1 MSTKF
6 EKELS
11 KFIAWVENTEYKIS
25 DVVDNTPLKWN
36 EVSLSNFEEPGRNK
50 LETYIKELMKC
61 YFISKDDEELNDI
74 KLMTKEFREY
84 KPKRKMT
91 DTKSDDDLNTEKTK
105 SVKKMRK
112 TEKSKTIE
120 KQNDNN
126 EKYFDVVVSD
136 EFDTSNTWYL
146 RTLSQSTDDLLK
158 IFGKPIE
165 AIEKSEYQYEWKI
178 MVGDKLFSIYNWLND
193 DNEFYDY
200 LENEW
205 YLAGTEENT
214 KEEKYLVKYLKQSKE
229 TKKFEEAILE
239 QEVKEQEVKEK
250 EIVKELKGK
259 AKETVKELK
268 GKKIEEEEEL
278 NELEETED
286 YNNIE
291 EKEFDLDIELDLID
305 DDNLEIN
312 IDDIDFDF

>member
-239 QEVKEQEVKEK
+239 QEVKEK